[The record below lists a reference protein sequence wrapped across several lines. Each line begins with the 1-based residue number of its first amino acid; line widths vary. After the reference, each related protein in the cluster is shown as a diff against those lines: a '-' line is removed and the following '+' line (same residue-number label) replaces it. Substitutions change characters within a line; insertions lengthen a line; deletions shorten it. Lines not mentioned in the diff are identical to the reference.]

1 MTTPDGAN
9 PMGSSNFLKTERK
22 GVTKVVQPSLVRI
35 APEVLAVLKKAVIV
49 DDSKI
54 HLAER
59 IDRKIYDKT
68 KKVLDLLGC
77 KWNRSSGMHCFEGG
91 NAGDLLEE
99 AIANEAVVDFK
110 KTFQFFET
118 PEAIARKMVD
128 IATLKPN
135 ERVLEPSAGLGAIA
149 HVAREIVRVE
159 NVVCYEADPQRRL
172 ALIKDGFTVRGHAEA
187 GNDFCDFLGV
197 DPKRIVDIDVVLM
210 NPPFARG
217 QDIAHVLHAFNFLRP
232 GGRLVAITSP
242 GWTFRQERKY
252 QEFREFVEQHM
263 FHQEALPAGT
273 FKASGTNA
281 SAILLGL
288 EPDKIGSLANTSL
301 NYQIRRQAMPD
312 KSENMTEVSLEEA
325 SEALSDE
332 EDFEDFEE
340 ESDESREE
348 SSSPSNSDSSTPNS
362 EDSSSKVLAQTR
374 EITKPTQLKYE
385 AGEEPYDPKL
395 CTINIAIQLQPDD
408 GHENGRSVLIG
419 IRSHGDTPVLQ
430 FCRLD
435 EIELPAQILQMIN
448 NHAEQFPERERL
460 RTERKKV
467 AEEAETAKQ
476 AQKEKDAEAKTKG
489 KGKSKDKDKGKN
501 SGSSKTPT
509 KPPTPSASSPKTEV
523 VKTSDFKHTPTTNA
537 EQLFLFGSLTL

>member
-1 MTTPDGAN
+1 
-9 PMGSSNFLKTERK
+9 
-22 GVTKVVQPSLVRI
+22 VVQPSLVRI
-35 APEVLAVLKKAVIV
+35 PSDVLAVLKKAVIV

-54 HLAER
+54 HMVER

-77 KWNRSSGMHCFEGG
+77 KWNRSTGMHCFEGG
-91 NAGDLLEE
+91 QAGDLLEE

-110 KTFQFFET
+110 KTLQFFET
-118 PEAIARKMVD
+118 PEDVARKMAD
-128 IATLKPN
+128 IATLRST

-149 HVAREIVRVE
+149 RVAREIVGLE

-172 ALIKDGFTVRGHAEA
+172 ALIKAGFTVRGHAEA
-187 GNDFCDFLGV
+187 GNDFCDFLSV

-217 QDIAHVLHAFNFLRP
+217 QDIAHVLHAFKFLRP

-273 FKASGTNA
+273 FKASGTSA

-301 NYQIRRQAMPD
+301 HYQIRRQAMP
-312 KSENMTEVSLEEA
+312 KESKNKTEVPLEAEPQ
-325 SEALSDE
+325 SDDD
-332 EDFEDFEE
+332 DFEDFEE
-340 ESDESREE
+340 EPDEAAEE
-348 SSSPSNSDSSTPNS
+348 SSTPSNSDSSTPNS
-362 EDSSSKVLAQTR
+362 EDSTSEEPAKAT
-374 EITKPTQLKYE
+374 EITKASQLKYE
-385 AGEEPYDPKL
+385 PGEEPYDPKL

-408 GHENGRSVLIG
+408 GNALGRSVLLG
-419 IRSHGDTPVLQ
+419 IRSHGDTPTLQ
-430 FCRLD
+430 FYRLG
-435 EIELPAQILQMIN
+435 ELALPESVLKMIN
-448 NHAEQFPERERL
+448 DLTEQFPERERL

-476 AQKEKDAEAKTKG
+476 AKQALDAEAKTKG
-489 KGKSKDKDKGKN
+489 KGKGKDKGKN
-501 SGSSKTPT
+501 SGSSQ
-509 KPPTPSASSPKTEV
+509 TPSKTSTASASTPKPEAA
-523 VKTSDFKHTPTTNA
+523 KISDFKHTPTTNA
-537 EQLFLFGSLTL
+537 EQLFLFG

>member
-1 MTTPDGAN
+1 
-9 PMGSSNFLKTERK
+9 
-22 GVTKVVQPSLVRI
+22 VTKVVQASLVRI
-35 APEVLAVLKKAVIV
+35 PSDVLAILKKAVIV

-110 KTFQFFET
+110 KTLQFFET
-118 PEAIARKMVD
+118 PEGVARKMAD
-128 IATLKPN
+128 IATLRPT

-149 HVAREIVRVE
+149 RVAREIVGLE
-159 NVVCYEADPQRRL
+159 NIVCYEADPKRRL
-172 ALIKDGFTVRGHAEA
+172 ALIQAGFAVRGHAEA
-187 GNDFCDFLGV
+187 GNDFCDFLSV

-217 QDIAHVLHAFNFLRP
+217 QDIAHVLHAFKFLQP

-252 QEFREFVEQHM
+252 QEFREFIEQHM

-288 EPDKIGSLANTSL
+288 EPGKIGSLANTSL
-301 NYQIRRQAMPD
+301 HYQIRRQAMPND
-312 KSENMTEVSLEEA
+312 SENMAEVPLKAET
-325 SEALSDE
+325 EALSDD
-332 EDFEDFEE
+332 EDSEDFEE
-340 ESDESREE
+340 ESDEAALE
-348 SSSPSNSDSSTPNS
+348 SSTPNSDSSTQNS
-362 EDSSSKVLAQTR
+362 KDSSSEETTKAS
-374 EITKPTQLKYE
+374 EITKATQLKYE
-385 AGEEPYDPKL
+385 AGDEPYDPKL

-408 GHENGRSVLIG
+408 GQQGGRPVLLG
-419 IRSHGDTPVLQ
+419 IRSHGDTPALQ

-435 EIELPAQILQMIN
+435 EIELPAQVLKMIN
-448 NHAEQFPERERL
+448 DLTEQFPERERL
-460 RTERKKV
+460 RSERKKV
-467 AEEAETAKQ
+467 AEEAEAAKLAKI
-476 AQKEKDAEAKTKG
+476 AQEAEAKKNTSKG
-489 KGKSKDKDKGKN
+489 KGKDKGKN
-501 SGSSKTPT
+501 SGSSKASP
-509 KPPTPSASSPKTEV
+509 KPSTPSASTPKPEAAKSIGIKREPIV
-523 VKTSDFKHTPTTNA
+523 NA
-537 EQLFLFGSLTL
+537 EQLFLFG

>member
-1 MTTPDGAN
+1 
-9 PMGSSNFLKTERK
+9 
-22 GVTKVVQPSLVRI
+22 VTKVVQASLVRI
-35 APEVLAVLKKAVIV
+35 PPEVLAVLKKAVIV

-91 NAGDLLEE
+91 QAGDLLEE

-110 KTFQFFET
+110 KTLQFFET
-118 PEAIARKMVD
+118 PEGVARKMAD
-128 IATLKPN
+128 IATLRPTD
-135 ERVLEPSAGLGAIA
+135 RLLEPSAGLGAIA
-149 HVAREIVRVE
+149 RIAREIVGVE

-172 ALIKDGFTVRGHAEA
+172 ALIQAGFAVRGHAEA
-187 GNDFCDFLGV
+187 GNDFCDFLSV

-217 QDIAHVLHAFNFLRP
+217 QDIAHVLHAFKFLRP

-273 FKASGTNA
+273 FKASGTSA

-301 NYQIRRQAMPD
+301 HYQIRRQAMPD
-312 KSENMTEVSLEEA
+312 DSENMAEVPLKAET
-325 SEALSDE
+325 EALSDD

-340 ESDESREE
+340 ESDAVEGE
-348 SSSPSNSDSSTPNS
+348 SSTPSNSDSSSPNS
-362 EDSSSKVLAQTR
+362 KDSTSEETAKAT
-374 EITKPTQLKYE
+374 EITKPSQLKYE
-385 AGEEPYDPKL
+385 PGEEPYDPKL

-408 GHENGRSVLIG
+408 GHEKGRVVLLG
-419 IRSHGDTPVLQ
+419 IRSHGETPTLQ
-430 FCRLD
+430 FCRLS
-435 EIELPAQILQMIN
+435 EIALPEPVLKMIN
-448 NHAEQFPERERL
+448 NHAEQFPEREQL
-460 RTERKKV
+460 RT
-467 AEEAETAKQ
+467 
-476 AQKEKDAEAKTKG
+476 
-489 KGKSKDKDKGKN
+489 
-501 SGSSKTPT
+501 
-509 KPPTPSASSPKTEV
+509 
-523 VKTSDFKHTPTTNA
+523 
-537 EQLFLFGSLTL
+537 

>member
-1 MTTPDGAN
+1 LTP
-9 PMGSSNFLKTERK
+9 ERK

-35 APEVLAVLKKAVIV
+35 APEVLAVLRKAVIV

-77 KWNRSSGMHCFEGG
+77 KWNRASGMHCFEGG

-110 KTFQFFET
+110 KTLQFFET
-118 PEAIARKMVD
+118 PEDVARKMAD
-128 IATLKPN
+128 IATLRPN

-149 HVAREIVRVE
+149 RIASQIVGLE

-172 ALIKDGFTVRGHAEA
+172 ALINAGLSVRGHAEA
-187 GNDFCDFLGV
+187 GNDFCDFLSV
-197 DPKRIVDIDVVLM
+197 DPKRIIDIDVVLM

-217 QDIAHVLHAFNFLRP
+217 QDIAHVLHAFNFLQL

-301 NYQIRRQAMPD
+301 HYQTERQAMPKESD
-312 KSENMTEVSLEEA
+312 KKAEVPLKAEA
-325 SEALSDE
+325 ETLSD
-332 EDFEDFEE
+332 DEDFEE
-340 ESDESREE
+340 DLEDESDEAAEE
-348 SSSPSNSDSSTPNS
+348 SSTPTNSDSSTLNS
-362 EDSSSKVLAQTR
+362 EESSSEVPAQTK

-395 CTINIAIQLQPDD
+395 CTISIAIQLQPDD
-408 GHENGRSVLIG
+408 GHEKGRSVLIG
-419 IRSHGDTPVLQ
+419 LRTHGDTPTLQ
-430 FCRLD
+430 FCRLS
-435 EIELPAQILQMIN
+435 EIELPEQVLQMIN
-448 NHAEQFPERERL
+448 DLTEQFPERERL

-467 AEEAETAKQ
+467 AEEAGAAKTQKAQET
-476 AQKEKDAEAKTKG
+476 EAKKNKSKG
-489 KGKSKDKDKGKN
+489 KGKGKN
-501 SGSSKTPT
+501 SGSSQTPT
-509 KPPTPSASSPKTEV
+509 KPTTPSASSPKKEV
-523 VKTSDFKHTPTTNA
+523 AKTSDFKHTPTTNA
-537 EQLFLFGSLTL
+537 EQLFLFGNLTL